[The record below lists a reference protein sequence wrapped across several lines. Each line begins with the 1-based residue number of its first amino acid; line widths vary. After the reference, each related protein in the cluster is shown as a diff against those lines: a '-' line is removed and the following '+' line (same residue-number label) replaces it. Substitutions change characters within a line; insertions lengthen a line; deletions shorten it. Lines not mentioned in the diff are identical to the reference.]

1 MVVQSLCNEPPL
13 IRAIFSGE
21 EAEVRQLLDS
31 NNVDVH
37 YCDEEKRTA
46 LHAAAYRGEPDLV
59 ELLLTT
65 GARVNSKDNRW
76 LTPLHRAC
84 ASHGPASKQQRAVEI
99 LLQHGADVN
108 ARDKTW
114 QTPFHVA
121 AAHNAVEAVRRLV
134 P

>member
-1 MVVQSLCNEPPL
+1 MVQSLCNEPPL

-21 EAEVRQLLDS
+21 EAEVMYRTKLYCAALCPQVRQLLDS

-65 GARVNSKDNRW
+65 GARVNSKVHQ
-76 LTPLHRAC
+76 TQISKTVSVAC
-84 ASHGPASKQQRAVEI
+84 HK
-99 LLQHGADVN
+99 LL
-108 ARDKTW
+108 
-114 QTPFHVA
+114 F
-121 AAHNAVEAVRRLV
+121 
-134 P
+134 